1 MNWTPPSPVRKTE
14 DRQSRA
20 QPAKGSDAGPKVD
33 PEPGRDAA
41 PRAAAPSPDR
51 IGGDQDASPEASGE
65 LPHVALPPADTTPI
79 RVQAR
84 PEVDPA
90 TSGTEPDDGAEEPK
104 KKAGPLRKVIRLL
117 VLAALLCFAGYE
129 GYSWWTVGRFIV
141 ATDDAY
147 VGADMS
153 VLSSKVTGY
162 VDAVPVQENQYVRAG
177 DVIARIEDGDYRLA
191 VQAVEDKIAVQQAT
205 VARIDVQTI
214 AAQNAVREAL
224 AGIESARAE
233 LDRANAAYQR
243 LAKLAKTNFASRQAE
258 DDALAARDKARAALN
273 AARAQHAT
281 AESDISVFDAQ
292 RVEAERSLNGFQTEL
307 AQAQR
312 DLQYTVIHA
321 PVDGAVG
328 NKSVEVGQLVQPGTR
343 LAAIVPLRDIHIDAN
358 FKETQLA
365 GLHPG
370 TPVDITVDAY
380 PDHVF
385 KGAVESISPASG
397 SLFSLLPPENATGNF
412 TKIVQRL
419 PVRIRLTPNE
429 EGGVEENTAE
439 AVLRPGM
446 SVVVSFDSRG
456 GK

>member
-1 MNWTPPSPVRKTE
+1 MNSTPPKTVAKTE
-14 DRQSRA
+14 DQLSRPHPTLTA
-20 QPAKGSDAGPKVD
+20 EERHPVQ
-33 PEPGRDAA
+33 
-41 PRAAAPSPDR
+41 
-51 IGGDQDASPEASGE
+51 PEAEHSAVWSRRAEGLKE
-65 LPHVALPPADTTPI
+65 TVPPAPMERPPADTTPTG
-79 RVQAR
+79 
-84 PEVDPA
+84 EA
-90 TSGTEPDDGAEEPK
+90 TSPAQNQAGSSAKPPDEAETAK
-104 KKAGPLRKVIRLL
+104 KKASPLRKGIRLL
-117 VLAALLCFAGYE
+117 VLAALLCVGGYE
-129 GYSWWTVGRFIV
+129 GHSWWTVGRFIES
-141 ATDDAY
+141 TDDAY

-162 VDAVPVQENQYVRAG
+162 VDAVPVRENQSVQAG

-214 AAQNAVREAL
+214 AAQSVVREAM
-224 AGIESARAE
+224 AGIESAKAE

-243 LAKLAKTNFASRQAE
+243 QAKLAKTNFASRQAE

-281 AESDISVFDAQ
+281 AQADISVFDAQ
-292 RVEAERSLNGFQTEL
+292 RVEAERSLNGLQTEL
-307 AQAQR
+307 AQTRR

-321 PVDGAVG
+321 PVDGVVG

-365 GLHPG
+365 GLRPG

-380 PDHVF
+380 PDRVF

-419 PVRIRLTPNE
+419 PVRIRLIPDGNDGS
-429 EGGVEENTAE
+429 EGKGSE

-446 SVVVSFDSRG
+446 SVEVSFDSRG
-456 GK
+456 GE